1 MLYGAMNFPV
11 KPVLEELETMAK
23 LGFDYLELTMDAPQ
37 AHYTVIR
44 RIKDELMHSLERLH
58 MGLVCHL
65 PTFVSTAD
73 LTDSLRE
80 ASLDEVLQSLE
91 LAAELRAM
99 KAVLH
104 PSLHRGLSVFVMD
117 QVRQH
122 ALRSLDAVVEKA
134 DQLGVCLCLENMFP
148 QSNSLVNPEDFIEV
162 FERFPTL
169 RMTLDVGHA
178 HIGEKGIAKILAF
191 IEKFPDRIHHI
202 HANDNFGNEDDHLP
216 VGAGTIEFPRIVKA
230 LKETGYD
237 ETITLEVFSKDRDY
251 LRLSRDKLANMVASC

>member
-11 KPVLEELETMAK
+11 KPVLEELETIEK

-44 RIKDELMHSLERLH
+44 RIHDELMDTLERLH
-58 MGLVCHL
+58 MRLVCHL

-80 ASLDEVLQSLE
+80 ASLNEVLESLE
-91 LAAELRAM
+91 VAAELRTM

-104 PSLHRGLSVFVMD
+104 PSLHRGLSMFVMD
-117 QVRQH
+117 QARQH
-122 ALRSLDAVVEKA
+122 ALRSLEAIVDKA
-134 DQLGVCLCLENMFP
+134 DELGVFICLENMFP
-148 QSNSLVNPEDFIEV
+148 QYNSLVNPKDFDEV
-162 FERFPTL
+162 FDRFPQL

-178 HIGEKGIAKILAF
+178 HIGEKGIAKIIAF
-191 IEKFPDRIHHI
+191 IKRFPDRIYHI
-202 HANDNFGNEDDHLP
+202 HANDNLGNEDDHLP
-216 VGAGTIEFPRIVKA
+216 IGAGTIEFPRIVKA
-230 LKETGYD
+230 LKAIGYD

-251 LRLSRDKLANMVASC
+251 LRLSRDKLAAMVSSL